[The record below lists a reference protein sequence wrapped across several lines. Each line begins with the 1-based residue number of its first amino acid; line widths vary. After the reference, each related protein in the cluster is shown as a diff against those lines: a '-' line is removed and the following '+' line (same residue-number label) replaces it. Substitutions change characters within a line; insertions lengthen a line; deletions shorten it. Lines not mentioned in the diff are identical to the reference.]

1 MIRSL
6 SLADILG
13 TEFNINFIIYAEDS
27 RALGLI
33 KIRGYNLVLLDKL
46 SDIGSSSTILTL
58 LQDKVDILVFDFYEI
73 TSDYQLS
80 FKKENYKVVCIDD
93 YHNIHFYADVVINV
107 SNSVHKNDYSCES
120 YTQLLLGTEYIM
132 MRKTFLQNSLLP
144 CRSVK
149 DISSVFLNMGG
160 SDSPNNTLKFLK
172 AVSQIR
178 SLNEIHIVV
187 GVLYEH
193 KESLQNYLK
202 NNQGHPATFLYHNM
216 NDKELNEILSKC
228 QVAICPASGIS
239 MEISTIGFG
248 MLSGYTADNQKN
260 LLTGL
265 IKREC
270 AINGNDF
277 NLLSEADITLALQAM
292 IADPK
297 GTNRMIQNQRKLI
310 DGKSPERIRKVFRSL

>member
-1 MIRSL
+1 MRSL
-6 SLADILG
+6 SLADILD

-27 RALGLI
+27 RALELI

-58 LQDKVDILVFDFYEI
+58 LQDKVEILVFDFYDI

-80 FKKENYKVVCIDD
+80 FKKENYKIVCIDD
-93 YHNIHFYADVVINV
+93 YHNIYFYADVVVNV
-107 SNSVHKNDYSCES
+107 SNHVHKDDYSCES
-120 YTQLLLGTEYIM
+120 YTRLLLGTEYIM
-132 MRKTFLQNSLLP
+132 MRRTFLQNALLP

-172 AVSQIR
+172 AVSHIK

-187 GVLYEH
+187 GFLYEH
-193 KESLQNYLK
+193 KESLENYLTINK
-202 NNQGHPATFLYHNM
+202 GHPATFLYYNV
-216 NDKELNEILSKC
+216 DDEELNEILLKC

-239 MEISTIGFG
+239 MEISTIGLG

-265 IKREC
+265 INREC

-277 NLLSEADITLALQAM
+277 NLLSDADITLALQA
-292 IADPK
+292 IIDDPK
-297 GTNRMIQNQRKLI
+297 GTNRMIKNQRKLI
-310 DGKSPERIRKVFRSL
+310 DGKSPDRIREAFRSL